1 MFIFLMLSL
10 RLLIPFQALVNL
22 SNSRAHLV
30 KRNVD
35 LQQSRS
41 LYANELELLQKSS
54 AIKQQLAARA
64 H

>member
-1 MFIFLMLSL
+1 MLS
-10 RLLIPFQALVNL
+10 RWLLIPIQAIVSL
-22 SNSRAHLV
+22 SNSRAHLL

-41 LYANELELLQKSS
+41 LYASELELLQKSS